1 MGRLRRTT
9 VTNTSKR
16 FGRIPRFIKD
26 VPEDMGLSFAL
37 PIVEFPDG
45 NRMSQLPMILDVMG
59 EKLGLHGDSLE
70 EKLAVKQILL
80 DLDDLLTE
88 TFNGKWTDANGRKDK
103 WFKLLEKRL
112 SLNTFL
118 AKHSPTVADFHGIL
132 AMESAIAKYGA
143 IDASVYPKVAAWW
156 TALNALPAVKKAREL
171 DIKLFP

>member
-1 MGRLRRTT
+1 MGIQANGLEGYHDL
-9 VTNTSKR
+9 SKALEKAR
-16 FGRIPRFIKD
+16 QDETMSSSYTLYYWGACKKFWGRGLPIVVALDSSKSEYEIKD

-45 NRMSQLPMILDVMG
+45 NRMSQLPMI
-59 EKLGLHGDSLE
+59 
-70 EKLAVKQILL
+70 
-80 DLDDLLTE
+80 
-88 TFNGKWTDANGRKDK
+88 
-103 WFKLLEKRL
+103 LEKRL

-171 DIKLFP
+171 DIMK

>member
-1 MGRLRRTT
+1 MPIVVALDS
-9 VTNTSKR
+9 SKSEYE
-16 FGRIPRFIKD
+16 IKD

-88 TFNGKWTDANGRKDK
+88 TFNGKVREWHLH
-103 WFKLLEKRL
+103 F
-112 SLNTFL
+112 
-118 AKHSPTVADFHGIL
+118 
-132 AMESAIAKYGA
+132 
-143 IDASVYPKVAAWW
+143 
-156 TALNALPAVKKAREL
+156 ARIVL
-171 DIKLFP
+171 QL